1 MNLATKAAMWPTPQ
15 TDSFRTRGGARKN
28 EKGLDRM
35 ARDWPTPMANDG
47 CKPSGGKRRTA
58 DLTHVAGM
66 WSHHPQWSH
75 HSLWPTPLA
84 RDWKGTNSP
93 EHVKQK
99 PPARNHMDQLANF
112 AVYSRQALTISQ
124 VGESICDQRRS
135 LNPLFVEALMGWPI
149 AWTGFDFAATEWSR
163 WLQRM
168 HSEFLR
174 LGSVMADEAAQ

>member
-15 TDSFRTRGGARKN
+15 IDSFRTRGGARRN

-35 ARDWPTPMANDG
+35 ARDWPTPMASDG
-47 CKPSGGKRRTA
+47 CKPSGGTRRSA

-66 WSHHPQWSH
+66 
-75 HSLWPTPLA
+75 WPTPLA

-112 AVYSRQALTISQ
+112 AVYSRQARTISQ
-124 VGESICDQRRS
+124 AGENICDQRRS
-135 LNPLFVEALMGWPI
+135 LNPAFVEALMGWPV
-149 AWTGFDFAATEWSR
+149 AWTGFDFAATVWFP

-168 HSEFLR
+168 RSEFLW
-174 LGSVMADEAAQ
+174 LGSVMIADESVQ